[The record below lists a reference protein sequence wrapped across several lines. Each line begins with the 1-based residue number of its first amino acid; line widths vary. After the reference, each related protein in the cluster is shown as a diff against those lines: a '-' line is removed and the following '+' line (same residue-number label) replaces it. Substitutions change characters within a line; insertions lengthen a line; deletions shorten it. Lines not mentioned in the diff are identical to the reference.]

1 LLSTSIHDTNKIH
14 FHPFERNHFMI
25 KILIVEDQV
34 SICELIA
41 MNLSR
46 MGYDCATAHNGK
58 TAADLLEKNI
68 YDLILLDIMLPEID
82 GYELMEYIEPT
93 GVPVIFITAK
103 GSLKDRVKGLQMGAD
118 DYIVKPFEIEE
129 LIARVESVL
138 RRVGKGRT
146 LFEIDDV
153 QIDTIQRVVKKEAE
167 AILLTVKEFDLL
179 VMLVQNKNIV
189 LYRERL
195 YEKIWNEE
203 WQGNTRT
210 IDLHIQRLRKK
221 LGWADKIKTVYKLG
235 YRLEA
240 E

>member
-1 LLSTSIHDTNKIH
+1 ML
-14 FHPFERNHFMI
+14 MI
-25 KILIVEDQV
+25 KILIVEDQ
-34 SICELIA
+34 IAIRELIA
-41 MNLSR
+41 INLRR
-46 MGYDCATAHNGK
+46 MGYDCSVAHNGRM
-58 TAADLLEKNI
+58 AADLIEKNS

-82 GYELMEYIEPT
+82 GYELIKYIEPT
-93 GVPVIFITAK
+93 ATPVIFITAR
-103 GSLKDRVKGLQMGAD
+103 GGLKDRVKGLHLGAD

-138 RRVGKGRT
+138 RRVGKGKT
-146 LFEIDDV
+146 LLEIDHV
-153 QIDTIQRVVKKEAE
+153 KIDIIQRTVKKAE
-167 AILLTVKEFDLL
+167 QPVLLTAKEFDLL

-221 LGWADKIKTVYKLG
+221 LDWADKIQTVYKLG
-235 YRLEA
+235 YRLEV
-240 E
+240 ES

>member
-1 LLSTSIHDTNKIH
+1 
-14 FHPFERNHFMI
+14 MI
-25 KILIVEDQV
+25 KILIVEDQM

-41 MNLSR
+41 INLSR
-46 MGYDCATAHNGK
+46 MGYNCSVARNGK
-58 TAADLLEKNI
+58 IAADLIEKNI

-82 GYELMEYIEPT
+82 GYELLKYIEPT
-93 GVPVIFITAK
+93 ATPVIFITAK
-103 GSLKDRVKGLQMGAD
+103 GSLKDRIRGLHMGAD

-138 RRVGKGRT
+138 RRAGKGKT
-146 LFEIDDV
+146 LLEIDNV
-153 QIDTIQRVVKKEAE
+153 KIDIIQRTVKKEDRPV
-167 AILLTVKEFDLL
+167 LLTAKEFDLL

-195 YEKIWNEE
+195 YEKVWNEE

-221 LGWADKIKTVYKLG
+221 LNWADKIQTVYKLG
-235 YRLEA
+235 YRLEV

>member
-1 LLSTSIHDTNKIH
+1 
-14 FHPFERNHFMI
+14 MI

-34 SICELIA
+34 AIRELIA
-41 MNLSR
+41 INLSR
-46 MGYDCATAHNGK
+46 MGYDCAVAHNGK
-58 TAADLLEKNI
+58 IAADLIEKNT

-82 GYELMEYIEPT
+82 GYELIKYIEPT
-93 GVPVIFITAK
+93 ATPVIFITAK
-103 GSLKDRVKGLQMGAD
+103 GSLKDRVKGLHMGAD
-118 DYIVKPFEIEE
+118 DYIVKPFETEE
-129 LIARVESVL
+129 LMARVEAVL
-138 RRVGKGRT
+138 RRVGKGKT
-146 LFEIDDV
+146 LLEIDNVKIDIIQRTVKKDV
-153 QIDTIQRVVKKEAE
+153 QPV
-167 AILLTVKEFDLL
+167 LLTVKEFDLL

-221 LGWADKIKTVYKLG
+221 LDWADKIQTVYKLG
-235 YRLEA
+235 YRLEV

>member
-1 LLSTSIHDTNKIH
+1 
-14 FHPFERNHFMI
+14 MI

-34 SICELIA
+34 AIRELIA
-41 MNLSR
+41 INLSR
-46 MGYDCATAHNGK
+46 MGYDCAVAHNGK
-58 TAADLLEKNI
+58 IAADLIEKNT

-82 GYELMEYIEPT
+82 GYELIKYIEPT
-93 GVPVIFITAK
+93 ATPVIFITAK
-103 GSLKDRVKGLQMGAD
+103 GSLKDRVKGLHMGAD
-118 DYIVKPFEIEE
+118 DYIVKPFETEE
-129 LIARVESVL
+129 LMARVEAVL
-138 RRVGKGRT
+138 RRVGKGKT
-146 LFEIDDV
+146 LLEIDNVKIDIIQRTVKKDV
-153 QIDTIQRVVKKEAE
+153 QPV
-167 AILLTVKEFDLL
+167 LLTVKEFDLL

-221 LGWADKIKTVYKLG
+221 LDWANKIQTVYKLG
-235 YRLEA
+235 YRLEV

>member
-1 LLSTSIHDTNKIH
+1 ML
-14 FHPFERNHFMI
+14 

-34 SICELIA
+34 AIRELIA
-41 MNLSR
+41 INLSR
-46 MGYDCATAHNGK
+46 MGYVCAVARNGK
-58 TAADLLEKNI
+58 IAADLIEKNT
-68 YDLILLDIMLPEID
+68 YDLILLDIMVPEID
-82 GYELMEYIEPT
+82 GYELIKYIEPT
-93 GVPVIFITAK
+93 GTPVIFITAK
-103 GSLKDRVKGLQMGAD
+103 GSLKDRVKGLNMGAD

-138 RRVGKGRT
+138 RRAGKGKT
-146 LFEIDDV
+146 LLEIDNVKMD
-153 QIDTIQRVVKKEAE
+153 IIQRTVKKEG
-167 AILLTVKEFDLL
+167 LPVVLTSKEFDLL

-195 YEKIWNEE
+195 YEKVWNEE

-221 LGWADKIKTVYKLG
+221 LDWADKIQTVYKLG
-235 YRLEA
+235 YRLEV

>member
-1 LLSTSIHDTNKIH
+1 
-14 FHPFERNHFMI
+14 MV

-34 SICELIA
+34 AIRELIA

-46 MGYDCATAHNGK
+46 MGYGCTVAHNGK
-58 TAADLLEKNI
+58 IAADLIEKNA

-82 GYELMEYIEPT
+82 GYELIKYIEPT
-93 GVPVIFITAK
+93 ATPVIFITAK
-103 GSLKDRVKGLQMGAD
+103 VSLKDRVKGLHMGAD
-118 DYIVKPFEIEE
+118 DYIVKPFETEE

-138 RRVGKGRT
+138 RRVGKGKT
-146 LFEIDDV
+146 LLEINNV
-153 QIDTIQRVVKKEAE
+153 KIDIIQRTVKKDEQPV
-167 AILLTVKEFDLL
+167 LLTAKEFDLL

-195 YEKIWNEE
+195 YEKVWNEE

-221 LGWADKIKTVYKLG
+221 LDWADKIQTVYKLG
-235 YRLEA
+235 YRLEV

>member
-1 LLSTSIHDTNKIH
+1 
-14 FHPFERNHFMI
+14 MI

-34 SICELIA
+34 AIRELIA
-41 MNLSR
+41 INLSR
-46 MGYDCATAHNGK
+46 MGYDCAVANNGK
-58 TAADLLEKNI
+58 IAADLIEKNT

-82 GYELMEYIEPT
+82 GYELIKYIEPT
-93 GVPVIFITAK
+93 ATPVIFITAK
-103 GSLKDRVKGLQMGAD
+103 GSLKDRVKGLHMGAD
-118 DYIVKPFEIEE
+118 DYIVKPFETEE
-129 LIARVESVL
+129 LMARVEAVL
-138 RRVGKGRT
+138 RRVGKGKT
-146 LFEIDDV
+146 LLEIDNVEIDIIRRTVKKDV
-153 QIDTIQRVVKKEAE
+153 QPV
-167 AILLTVKEFDLL
+167 LLTVKEFDLL

-221 LGWADKIKTVYKLG
+221 LDWADKIQTVYKLG
-235 YRLEA
+235 YRLEV